1 MISSM
6 HPDRGW
12 QPPGFSYDG
21 SHRYSLTLRAHER
34 RPLFDN
40 RELAGC
46 VRMQI
51 LRAASTAGY
60 AVVVYCIMPTHV
72 HLLVEGLTG
81 SSPLTEFVKRAKQ
94 YAGFYGKKI
103 INAQVWQTGYLAR
116 MLRDNEDTRSVVAY
130 ILDNP
135 VRRGL
140 AATPRDYPLSGSGVC
155 DVAELMDLIHDRA
168 RWLTAYAPDLEGRA
182 YGIPV

>member
-1 MISSM
+1 M
-6 HPDRGW
+6 HPDRSS
-12 QPPGFSYDG
+12 QAPGFSYTG
-21 SHRYSLTLRAHER
+21 PHRYSVTVRAHER
-34 RPLFDN
+34 RPLFDH

-72 HLLVEGLTG
+72 HLLVEGG
-81 SSPLTEFVKRAKQ
+81 AGRSPLTEFVKRAKQ
-94 YAGFYGKKI
+94 YAGFYGKRI
-103 INAQVWQTGYLAR
+103 IHAPVWQTGYLAR
-116 MLRDNEDTRSVVAY
+116 MLRESEDTRSVVAY

-140 AATPRDYPLSGSGVC
+140 SASPREYPLSGSGVY
-155 DVAELMDLIHDRA
+155 DTAELLDLVQDRA
-168 RWLTAYAPDLEGRA
+168 RWLTPYAPDLEGRA
-182 YGIPV
+182 FGIPV